1 MGATKVYKKN
11 KSNFQERAKGDG
23 LVSKKEKLLGEALP
37 AR

>member
-11 KSNFQERAKGDG
+11 KSNFQVRANKHG

-37 AR
+37 AG